1 MALRFVR
8 KKSADGADGK
18 DVASFEADPEK
29 AQQWFDHAKA
39 MADSYSYDTALFYYA
54 NGVRLN
60 PTKMSVHEAMYD
72 AGVQH
77 FKRGGKPAT
86 GKDVRTI
93 DGAHPVEKF
102 AAAEF
107 AWLRDINNPAL
118 AIKFLEAA
126 VNAEPWAGEVGRMHA
141 GRVVNMLRRQK
152 KPSKSAF
159 LAAKDHMARLGAWDE
174 AIAAADDALHLDPK
188 DSGLE
193 QELKDLSAQR
203 AMDQG
208 RYAEAAG
215 EEGGFRKFVRDPDK
229 QRELEEAER
238 ISGGMSIDDRNLDR
252 ARKEYEQSPGIPD
265 VINAYGQLLKAK
277 GTPEA
282 MEKAHGIFMK
292 GYQDTRQYRFRAT
305 AGDIRI
311 EQATA
316 RLDEL
321 RQKAES
327 GGGNSALK
335 SAYDDARRALFD
347 LRLAELEARVR
358 EYPTDRKL
366 KFQLGET
373 HFEMGR
379 YDEAMR
385 CFQESKDEPKLRAR
399 AAWLL
404 GRCFAAESW
413 HDIAVQEYKEALER
427 AEPGDKDMEL
437 AIRYDLM
444 LSLIELARQEKSL
457 DLAKEALEICSSIA
471 RKDIT
476 YRDIRLHR
484 KQVDELVKQLG
495 TAPPGA

>member
-8 KKSADGADGK
+8 KKPGEGDESK
-18 DVASFEADPEK
+18 DAAFEAQPEK
-29 AQQWFDHAKA
+29 AQKWFDHAKA
-39 MADSYSYDTALFYYA
+39 MADSYNYDTALFYYA
-54 NGVRLN
+54 NGIRLN
-60 PTKMSVHEAMYD
+60 PTKMSAHEAMYD
-72 AGVQH
+72 AGVQYYR
-77 FKRGGKPAT
+77 RGGKPAS
-86 GKDVRTI
+86 GKDIRKI
-93 DGAHPVEKF
+93 EGAHPVEKF

-107 AWLRDINNPAL
+107 AWLKDINNQSL
-118 AIKFLEAA
+118 AIRFLEAA
-126 VNAEPWAGEVGRMHA
+126 VKAEPWAGEVGRLHA

-159 LAAKDHMARLGAWDE
+159 LAAKEQLAQLGAWDE
-174 AIAAADDALHLDPK
+174 AIAAADDALRLDPK
-188 DSGLE
+188 DASLE

-229 QRELEEAER
+229 QRQLEEAER
-238 ISGGMSIDDRNLDR
+238 ISGGMSIDERNLDR
-252 ARKEYEQSPGIPD
+252 ARKEYEQSPGVPD
-265 VINAYGQLLKAK
+265 VINQYGQLLKTR

-282 MEKAHGIFMK
+282 LEQAYEIFMK
-292 GYQDTRQYRFRAT
+292 GYESTRQYRFRAA

-316 RLDEL
+316 RTDAL
-321 RQKAES
+321 RQTMEA
-327 GGGNSALK
+327 GGNAELK
-335 SAYDDARRALFD
+335 PAYGEARRTLQD

-366 KFQLGET
+366 KFQLGEVL
-373 HFEMGR
+373 FEMER
-379 YDEAMR
+379 YEDATK
-385 CFQESKDEPKLRAR
+385 CFQQSKDEPKLRVR

-413 HDIAVQEYKEALER
+413 HDIAIEEYKEALER

-437 AIRYDLM
+437 SIRYDLM
-444 LSLIELARQEKSL
+444 VSLIELARREKSL
-457 DLAKEALEICSSIA
+457 DLAKEALDISSSIA

-476 YRDIRLHR
+476 YRDIRQCR

-495 TAPPGA
+495 VAAPGP